1 MEGFTST
8 LTEKEAA
15 AAACLDWSL
24 SDLIP
29 IAIPL

>member
-15 AAACLDWSL
+15 AAAWLDWSL